1 MSCITR
7 LPQIDSSVLKR
18 SDIVL
23 NEIPS
28 GILNGV
34 NTFFSTTNKYESST
48 LEIYLD
54 GRKLSE
60 NDFSEGGDLQSFS
73 LIIDASD
80 FSRLS
85 KPPCNDEELRVR
97 YIKAIEKGCIT
108 NL

>member
-7 LPQIDSSVLKR
+7 LPQIDPSILKID
-18 SDIVL
+18 DIVL

-28 GILNGV
+28 GLLNGV
-34 NTFFSTTNKYESST
+34 NTFFQTTNEFRSGT
-48 LEIYLD
+48 LEVYLD

-85 KPPCNDEELRVR
+85 SPPCNDEELRVS
-97 YIKAIEKGCIT
+97 YIKAVKKGCIT
-108 NL
+108 NI